1 MGNRRR
7 SCRNSL
13 PGRNGFPCD
22 VACWKLILTPDL
34 ADLRRRKRRAAL
46 DRKGIASSCAYS
58 RQKTHKAPD
67 SVLVPVRIRGI
78 DRLGAVLAGDE
89 RIGTLEEYC
98 GPGIYWSCPT
108 HLVSGIRMDPLFET
122 PTSGGHWNKPLIGIG
137 GGQKNLPRGNN

>member
-1 MGNRRR
+1 MGKRRR
-7 SCRNSL
+7 PCRNSL

-58 RQKTHKAPD
+58 GKKTHKAPG

-78 DRLGAVLAGDE
+78 DRLGAVLAGE
-89 RIGTLEEYC
+89 ETIGRLEQYC
-98 GPGIYWSCPT
+98 GPCIYSFSPT
-108 HLVSGIRMDPLFET
+108 HLS
-122 PTSGGHWNKPLIGIG
+122 SC
-137 GGQKNLPRGNN
+137 LPMSPP

>member
-1 MGNRRR
+1 MGKRRR
-7 SCRNSL
+7 PCRNSL

-58 RQKTHKAPD
+58 GKKTHKAPG
-67 SVLVPVRIRGI
+67 SVHVPVRIRGI

-89 RIGTLEEYC
+89 RHWIFERLLR
-98 GPGIYWSCPT
+98 PGHFWSRPSS
-108 HLVSGIRMDPLFET
+108 L
-122 PTSGGHWNKPLIGIG
+122 
-137 GGQKNLPRGNN
+137 